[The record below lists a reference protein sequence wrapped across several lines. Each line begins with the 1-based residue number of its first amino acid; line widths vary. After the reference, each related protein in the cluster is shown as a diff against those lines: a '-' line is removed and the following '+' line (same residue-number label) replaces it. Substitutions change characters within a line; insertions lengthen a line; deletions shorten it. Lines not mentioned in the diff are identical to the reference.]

1 MRFDSPPFKGG
12 DKRGGFLYKC
22 VFGLACPAS
31 GGGLDRTLRIMLA
44 TFYIFLLKSS
54 VSVLYLGELIR
65 KDNGNQMEEVEVQK
79 MIEDSLP
86 ESHVEVV
93 DTRGSGDH
101 FEILVVS
108 DKFEGVPLL
117 DRHRMIHS
125 ALGSQLGGPI
135 HAVEI
140 KAYTT
145 EQRNNLS

>member
-1 MRFDSPPFKGG
+1 M
-12 DKRGGFLYKC
+12 
-22 VFGLACPAS
+22 
-31 GGGLDRTLRIMLA
+31 
-44 TFYIFLLKSS
+44 
-54 VSVLYLGELIR
+54 LYLEELIR
-65 KDNGNQMEEVEVQK
+65 KGYGIQMEDVEVRK

-86 ESHVEVV
+86 DSQVEVV

-108 DKFEGVPLL
+108 DKFEGVSLI
-117 DRHRMIHS
+117 DRHRMIHD

-145 EQRNNLS
+145 DQRNNLS